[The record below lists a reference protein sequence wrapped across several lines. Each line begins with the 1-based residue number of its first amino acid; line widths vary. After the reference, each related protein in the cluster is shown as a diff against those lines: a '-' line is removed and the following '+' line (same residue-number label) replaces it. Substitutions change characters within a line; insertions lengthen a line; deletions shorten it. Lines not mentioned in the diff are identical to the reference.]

1 MKKSNNIFKG
11 NFFEKGGIST
21 QSPFIMFVVFLII
34 IQIGISFKSVNVI
47 IETNEINT
55 EIFELGRQ
63 SISLKTKLM
72 GLYKRSV
79 VEQKVKEFDLQTSDK
94 LPYVL
99 EKE

>member
-11 NFFEKGGIST
+11 NFFEKGGISAP
-21 QSPFIMFVVFLII
+21 SPFIMFVVFLII

>member
-11 NFFEKGGIST
+11 NFFEKGGISA

-34 IQIGISFKSVNVI
+34 IQIGISFKSVNII

>member
-1 MKKSNNIFKG
+1 MA
-11 NFFEKGGIST
+11 
-21 QSPFIMFVVFLII
+21 VFLII